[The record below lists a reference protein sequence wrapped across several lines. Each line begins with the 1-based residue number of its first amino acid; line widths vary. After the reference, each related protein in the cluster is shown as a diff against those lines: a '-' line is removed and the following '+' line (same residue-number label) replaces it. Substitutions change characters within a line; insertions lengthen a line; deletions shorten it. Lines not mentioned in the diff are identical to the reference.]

1 MKKVLIT
8 ISVLLLTACSL
19 YKELPSDNEG
29 INNNNKNVLSSENA
43 LEVVKEKYKLFEE
56 SYTNLTTSYES
67 IYKDNKRYYL
77 VTNYDTY
84 KNIYTEEALEEYNK
98 DNNIIL
104 EGEKYYSSNI
114 PRLKYDYDE
123 IAYTEISITENKMKY
138 NVLMYKCTKT
148 ETKNNET
155 VCKNSSLE
163 TNSFELVKKD
173 DNWLISVYEMK

>member
-1 MKKVLIT
+1 MKKVLIA
-8 ISVLLLTACSL
+8 ISVLLLAGCSS
-19 YKELPSDNEG
+19 YKDLSSDDEE
-29 INNNNKNVLSSENA
+29 INNKNKNVLSSENA
-43 LEVVKEKYKLFEE
+43 LEVVKEKHKLLEE

-77 VTNYDTY
+77 LTNYDNY
-84 KNIYTEEALEEYNK
+84 KNIYAEEALNQYNS
-98 DNNIIL
+98 DNNVIL
-104 EGEKYYSSNI
+104 EGEKYYSYSI

-123 IAYTEISITENKMKY
+123 ISYTEISITENKMKY

-148 ETKNNET
+148 EKKGEE
-155 VCKNSSLE
+155 VICKNSSLE